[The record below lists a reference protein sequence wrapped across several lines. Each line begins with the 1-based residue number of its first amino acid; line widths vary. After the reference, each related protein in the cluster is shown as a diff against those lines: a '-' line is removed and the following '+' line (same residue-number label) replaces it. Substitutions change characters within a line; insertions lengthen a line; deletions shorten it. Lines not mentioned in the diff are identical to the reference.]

1 MLAKLKNMRVRKRLS
16 SAFIIV
22 SIIGSI
28 ASVLGVLVIFILS
41 SNYEHAMKYYGFS
54 QGDIGKAMTV
64 LTETRSCVRG
74 AIGYEKED
82 EIEKLVNNYNEKK
95 EAFYTY
101 MEDVNKSMVTAEG
114 HASYDAIM
122 TAAEA
127 YFVVSDSI
135 IQEGATTDEARSIDA
150 QHHAFEEL
158 APAYNA
164 VYDEILE
171 LMNVNIQKGDEM
183 QALLNIVKIIVSV
196 ILLITIAVSVFVSL
210 KLGNFIAKGIEEPLD
225 ELSERL
231 KSFAQGDLDTPF
243 PVHDVDDEIA
253 DMINETKAMAETLIL
268 IISDADEL
276 LNEMANGN
284 YAIRTKVEEKYV
296 GKFIGLLMSMR
307 KMNREMDATLKNVA
321 EASASV
327 TAGAEN
333 LAQSS
338 QDLAE
343 GATDQAGA
351 VEELQATIMNITEAV
366 EKTADNLLESYNN
379 AKKYAEEAD
388 QSRTEMEELMSAMER
403 INETSQ
409 KIENIISDI
418 EDIASQ
424 TNLLSLN
431 AAIEAARAGE
441 AGKGFAVVADQI
453 RNLAEQSAKSAVD
466 TRQLIEGS
474 LLEIEEGN
482 KAAERATIS
491 MKAVVDGIKVIAD
504 SSKVL
509 SESSK
514 DQARAMEEAEKGV
527 SQISEVVQANS
538 AASEECSATSEELS
552 AQAENLNELV
562 NNFKLRED

>member
-1 MLAKLKNMRVRKRLS
+1 M
-16 SAFIIV
+16 
-22 SIIGSI
+22 
-28 ASVLGVLVIFILS
+28 
-41 SNYEHAMKYYGFS
+41 
-54 QGDIGKAMTV
+54 
-64 LTETRSCVRG
+64 
-74 AIGYEKED
+74 
-82 EIEKLVNNYNEKK
+82 
-95 EAFYTY
+95 EA
-101 MEDVNKSMVTAEG
+101 VKKSMVTAEG
-114 HASYDAIM
+114 KASYEAIM
-122 TAAEA
+122 TAAQA
-127 YFVVSDSI
+127 YFSVSDSI
-135 IQEGATTDEARSIDA
+135 IQEGATKDEILCINA
-150 QHHAFEEL
+150 QHRAFVEL
-158 APAYNA
+158 APAYTA
-164 VYDEILE
+164 VYDAILE

-183 QALLNIVKIIVSV
+183 QSLLNAVKIIVSI
-196 ILLITIAVSVFVSL
+196 ILLVTIVISVFVSL

-231 KSFAQGDLDTPF
+231 KSFAQGDLDNPF
-243 PVHDVDDEIA
+243 PDYDVDDEIA
-253 DMINETKAMAETLIL
+253 DMIHETKAMAEKLNL

-276 LNEMANGN
+276 LGEMANGN

-296 GKFIGLLMSMR
+296 GKFVGLLMSMR

-388 QSRTEMEELMSAMER
+388 RSRTEMEELMNAMER

-491 MKAVVDGIKVIAD
+491 MKSVVDGIKVIAD